1 MKKTL
6 YINNYDA
13 FERYGIFLSEG
24 SISALITPPSNKEF
38 VTANSR
44 LEHGTRYI
52 TDEYLVKQSERS
64 LSLSFFIVA
73 KNRQEMYSR
82 LNRFCEDVLNKGV
95 FTLRTKYTNV
105 TYNLIYKSCSQMQD
119 FNGRSGKFS
128 LQVIE
133 PNPTNR

>member
-13 FERYGIFLSEG
+13 FERYGIFFSEG

-52 TDEYLVKQSERS
+52 TDEYLVRQSERS

-73 KNRQEMYSR
+73 KNRQEMYTR
-82 LNRFCEDVLNKGV
+82 LNSFCEEVLNKGV
-95 FTLRTKYTNV
+95 FTLRTKYTDV

>member
-1 MKKTL
+1 MMKTL
-6 YINNYDA
+6 YINNNDA
-13 FERYGIFLSEG
+13 FEKYGIFFSEG

-52 TDEYLVKQSERS
+52 TDEYLVRQSERS

-73 KNRQEMYSR
+73 KNRQEMYAR
-82 LNRFCEDVLNKGV
+82 LNSFCENVLNKGV